1 MDARWLLSAAGM
13 TTGLIGYVPE
23 MARVLWYADERPASH
38 VLWTLWVSSAVL
50 SYSYVLVID
59 APVLVKSNYLLHL
72 IMSVLSMAANS
83 WRWWRQRRR
92 AESVVVSIVPGGGRP
107 AGGCPSCGA

>member
-92 AESVVVSIVPGGGRP
+92 RRASSAPPGSPRWPTSTGP
-107 AGGCPSCGA
+107 AKKA